1 MSRGPLITRLGQLAA
16 SGEWRMRRGRLL
28 AEDVQRG
35 PHDFVLD
42 LGSGRSPL
50 LENLTPKRYVGLDL
64 HPADLVY
71 ARKRFDRPG
80 YEFVE
85 TDVLEAPLDRWRG
98 ADVVTASALFH
109 HLADEQVRALAD
121 RVQEM
126 VQPRRM
132 VFTDSVT
139 RGPLARPLNRL
150 DEGEP
155 SRQPDELYELFQPGF
170 EVTQTWSYVVPF
182 RTYLYFGFELRP
194 AASRGA
200 GRES

>member
-28 AEDVQRG
+28 ADDVRRG

-50 LENLTPKRYVGLDL
+50 LEEITPKRYVGLDL
-64 HPADLVY
+64 HPADIAY

-85 TDVLEAPLDRWRG
+85 ADVLEAPLERWRG

-109 HLADEQVRALAD
+109 HLTDEQVRALVD

-126 VQPRRM
+126 VQPGRM

-155 SRQPDELYELFQPGF
+155 TREADQLYALFRPRF

-182 RTYLYFGFELRP
+182 RTYLYFGFEL
-194 AASRGA
+194 
-200 GRES
+200 ESANRL